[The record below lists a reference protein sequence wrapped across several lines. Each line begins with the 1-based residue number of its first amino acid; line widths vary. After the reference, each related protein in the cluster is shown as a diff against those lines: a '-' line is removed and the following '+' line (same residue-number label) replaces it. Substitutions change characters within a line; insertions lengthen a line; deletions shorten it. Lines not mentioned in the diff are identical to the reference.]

1 MPGKKK
7 KIYFSTTDP
16 EGREIRLYEETWINH
31 IQKYHPEI
39 KRPTEIKTTIQR
51 PDFIT
56 ENTARNSLAYTK
68 VSRLDLHLNVYVH
81 VDDSTYTTGKVATTF
96 RQKDPPRGDVIWY
109 RKS

>member
-1 MPGKKK
+1 MSGKKR

-16 EGREIRLYEETWINH
+16 EGRQIILYEETWMIH
-31 IQKYHPEI
+31 KKKHLEI
-39 KRPTEIKTTIQR
+39 KRPTEIKTTIQK

-68 VSRLDLHLNVYVH
+68 ISRLDLNLNVYVH
-81 VDDSTYTTGKVATTF
+81 VDDDTYTTGKVATAF
-96 RQKDPPRGDVIWY
+96 LQKDSPKGDVIWY

>member
-1 MPGKKK
+1 MSGKNR

-16 EGREIRLYEETWINH
+16 EGREIRLYEETWMIH
-31 IQKYHPEI
+31 KDKHPEI

-56 ENTARNSLAYTK
+56 ENTARNTLAYTK
-68 VSRLDLHLNVYVH
+68 ISRLDLNLNVYVH
-81 VDDSTYTTGKVATTF
+81 VDDATYATGKVATAF
-96 RQKDPPRGDVIWY
+96 RQKDLPKGDVIWY

>member
-1 MPGKKK
+1 MSGETT

-16 EGREIRLYEETWINH
+16 EGREIRLYEDTWMIH
-31 IQKYHPEI
+31 KQKHLEI
-39 KRPTEIKTTIQR
+39 KRPTEIKTTIQK

-68 VSRLDLHLNVYVH
+68 ISRLDLHLNVYVR
-81 VDDSTYTTGKVATTF
+81 VDDDTYTTGKVSTAF
-96 RQKDPPRGDVIWY
+96 LQKNPPKGDVIWY